1 MASGGAGT
9 APLPH
14 PPPAHPLRT
23 KAFEGPY
30 PTYRWYR
37 VHRHDPLTGDYGPVQ
52 FNDTDRGSAR
62 FSPLVEPATG
72 RVIPVIYAAATVDGA
87 IAEIV
92 LHDIP
97 TPSTGHNHDWE
108 RDKAGSL
115 HLSHIGIDLAALQ
128 LVNLTTT
135 GLKAAGLEVA
145 DLFGAQVSDY
155 PRTRAWA
162 LHIWQTLPH
171 AQGLYWMSVRDNT
184 SPVLML
190 FGDRIHAS
198 VLSDLGNSL
207 PIARYESNVLA
218 LLDGMGCGLAI
229 P

>member
-1 MASGGAGT
+1 M
-9 APLPH
+9 
-14 PPPAHPLRT
+14 
-23 KAFEGPY
+23 
-30 PTYRWYR
+30 
-37 VHRHDPLTGDYGPVQ
+37 
-52 FNDTDRGSAR
+52 
-62 FSPLVEPATG
+62 
-72 RVIPVIYAAATVDGA
+72 
-87 IAEIV
+87 
-92 LHDIP
+92 
-97 TPSTGHNHDWE
+97 
-108 RDKAGSL
+108 
-115 HLSHIGIDLAALQ
+115 Q